1 MLHVITSNPLKLGS
15 IHRNNNNFIVV
26 HTYTKIII
34 PRVATSIGYGI
45 DIYHQDGMS
54 LEEFDDYHSD
64 DGIVYDFIPVAAI
77 TQALDMISDVITRDE
92 TQRQERNRNL
102 EQDDDPPDESMVA
115 VSCDQSWNKQASRYI
130 NQILSSNG
138 IELSAIDLYS
148 TLKIVSQNRLTEYLK
163 KSLGT
168 EFIYPEDP
176 VSYGYAIHRVLG
188 GIMH

>member
-92 TQRQERNRNL
+92 TQRQERNKNL

>member
-15 IHRNNNNFIVV
+15 IYRNNDNFIVV